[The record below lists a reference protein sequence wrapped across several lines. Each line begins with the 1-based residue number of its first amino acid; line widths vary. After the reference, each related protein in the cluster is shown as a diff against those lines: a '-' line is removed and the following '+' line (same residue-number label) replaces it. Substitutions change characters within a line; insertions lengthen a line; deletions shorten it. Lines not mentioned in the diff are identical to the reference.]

1 MALFGC
7 AKPRPAVYNLFG
19 ISGSASRTRE
29 PATYHPPD
37 HPTVVKTFSW
47 KSLFF
52 SLALAFLAGAA
63 TCAIWR
69 AGLIDS
75 LQSAFVV
82 DVSRGEVPLQE
93 PQTWLGLLLIVAIST
108 SAGFFVSRAGARR
121 SFLILGLG
129 FLATAAASL
138 LTSRYLKVDILFA
151 PMALGAVGAVF
162 LVQLHRLWQIDS
174 VLTHHVA
181 EIAARTD
188 KDETSL
194 SQTRLVSGLKL
205 LQTVLPLEDAV
216 VFQPNELGALI
227 PCARLRS
234 NPNGA
239 AEPGRN
245 TVWRRLIELC
255 DQAINGGEMLFAPA
269 GQIDSLETVAMPLL
283 HEGRAVGVMLLRLRE
298 SFDQSDRPLL
308 TAVSGQVA
316 RNLQREEARKKK
328 RDSTLP
334 AFVSARTSGLRLQA
348 FDVISGSLTEHRF
361 GAQVLAE
368 APDGYAIAYLDGT
381 LAYVNQAM
389 LWAARLSEAE
399 SQKIDLFGLLDR
411 FCSGV
416 FDEPSIAVR
425 RVLQSGEAYLRE
437 LKFPDRNQT
446 LELRIALAT
455 EPNVHGSNGNS
466 SNGNGANGNGLK
478 GNGASPLCFAIRV
491 RDVTRMKE
499 FEQLKSDMIS
509 LMSHELRTPLTS
521 ITGFSELLALDD
533 KIPEESREFLQIISN
548 ESQRMSRM
556 IDTFLSVTQL
566 ERADKKEV
574 TKTALRLDEVARD
587 TVTTM
592 QPIAKKKR
600 IRLIEQPTGRIPPVA
615 ADKSL
620 ITQVVTKILDN
631 AIKYSPERTAVTIST
646 LLEADAVR
654 VVIEDRGYGIP
665 AESIDRI
672 WEKFY
677 RVARDGQEKD
687 EDSTG
692 LGLAFVKEVVE
703 QHGGTVAVE
712 SEVGRGSKFS
722 FALPRL

>member
-1 MALFGC
+1 
-7 AKPRPAVYNLFG
+7 
-19 ISGSASRTRE
+19 
-29 PATYHPPD
+29 
-37 HPTVVKTFSW
+37 VKTFSW
-47 KSLFF
+47 KSLFV
-52 SLALAFLAGAA
+52 SLALAFLAGVA

-82 DVSRGEVPLQE
+82 AVNRGEVPLQS

-129 FLATAAASL
+129 FLAMAAASL
-138 LTSRYLKVDILFA
+138 FTSRYLKVDILFA
-151 PMALGAVGAVF
+151 PMAVGAVGAVF

-174 VLTHHVA
+174 ILTHHVS

-194 SQTRLVSGLKL
+194 SQTRLTSGLKL

-216 VFQPNELGALI
+216 IFQPNEFGALI

-234 NPNGA
+234 NPNGV

-245 TVWRRLIELC
+245 TLWRRLIELC
-255 DQAINGGEMLFAPA
+255 DQAINTGEMVFAPA

-283 HEGRAVGVMLLRLRE
+283 HEGRAVGVMLLRLSERLE
-298 SFDQSDRPLL
+298 QSDRHVLA
-308 TAVSGQVA
+308 AVSGQVA
-316 RNLQREEARKKK
+316 RNLQREEARKRK

-411 FCSGV
+411 FRSGV

-437 LKFPDRNQT
+437 LKFSDRNQT

-455 EPNVHGSNGNS
+455 EPNIHDSNGNGSNGNGS
-466 SNGNGANGNGLK
+466 KDNGS
-478 GNGASPLCFAIRV
+478 SPLCFAIRV
-491 RDVTRMKE
+491 RDVTRLKE

-521 ITGFSELLALDD
+521 ITGFSELLTLDD

-566 ERADKKEV
+566 ERGDKKEV
-574 TKTALRLDEVARD
+574 TQTALRLDEVVRD
-587 TVTTM
+587 TVATM

-620 ITQVVTKILDN
+620 ITQVVTKVLDN

>member
-1 MALFGC
+1 LKAF
-7 AKPRPAVYNLFG
+7 A
-19 ISGSASRTRE
+19 
-29 PATYHPPD
+29 
-37 HPTVVKTFSW
+37 W

-69 AGLIDS
+69 AGFIDS
-75 LQSAFVV
+75 LQTAFVV
-82 DVSRGEVPLQE
+82 NVGRGEVPLQA
-93 PQTWLGLLLIVAIST
+93 PQPWLGLLLIVAIST

-121 SFLILGLG
+121 SFLILGTG

-162 LVQLHRLWQIDS
+162 LVQLHRLWQIDT
-174 VLTHHVA
+174 VLSHHVN
-181 EIAARTD
+181 EIAARA
-188 KDETSL
+188 ETGEE
-194 SQTRLVSGLKL
+194 SQTRLTSGLRL
-205 LQTVLPLEDAV
+205 LQTTLPLVEAV
-216 VFQPNELGALI
+216 IFQPNEVGALI

-234 NPNGA
+234 SPSGA
-239 AEPGRN
+239 PEPGRN

-255 DQAINGGEMLFAPA
+255 DQAVKTGEMVVAQA
-269 GQIDSLETVAMPLL
+269 GQIDSLESVAMPLL
-283 HEGRAVGVMLLRLRE
+283 HEGRAVGVLLLRLRE
-298 SFDQSDRPLL
+298 SIEESDRRLL
-308 TAVSGQVA
+308 AAVSGQMA
-316 RNLQREEARKKK
+316 RNLQREEARKKT
-328 RDSTLP
+328 RTSNLP
-334 AFVSARTSGLRLQA
+334 AFVSARTSGMRLRA
-348 FDVISGSLTEHRF
+348 FDVITGTLTEHRF

-368 APDGYAIAYLDGT
+368 ASDGYAIAYLDGT
-381 LAYVNQAM
+381 LAYVNPAM
-389 LWAARLSEAE
+389 LWAARLGEAE
-399 SQKIDLFGLLDR
+399 AQKSDLFGLLDR
-411 FCSGV
+411 FRSGV

-425 RVLQSGEAYLRE
+425 RVLQTGEAYLRE
-437 LKFPDRNQT
+437 LKFPERNQT

-455 EPNVHGSNGNS
+455 ARKKNGNGHGSNGNGTS
-466 SNGNGANGNGLK
+466 AD
-478 GNGASPLCFAIRV
+478 PLCFAIRI
-491 RDVTRMKE
+491 RDVSRMKE

-521 ITGFSELLALDD
+521 INGFSELLASDVR
-533 KIPEESREFLQIISN
+533 IPEESREFLQIISN

-574 TKTALRLDEVARD
+574 TKTALRLDEVVRE
-587 TVTTM
+587 TISTM

-600 IRLIEQPTGRIPPVA
+600 IRLIEQPNDRIPPVA

-620 ITQVVTKILDN
+620 TTQVIAKLLDN

-646 LLEADAVR
+646 VLEADTVR
-654 VVIEDRGYGIP
+654 VVIEDRGYGVP
-665 AESIDRI
+665 AESIDRV

-687 EDSTG
+687 EESTG